1 MLSFAKLTISR
12 LNPSRLNFIFVLG
25 IFVLGIIFSLLI
37 MRHAF
42 IVIKEDGNMD
52 YVFFFFLG
60 FVLFIVSIVL
70 LAKCL
75 AIVGIM

>member
-1 MLSFAKLTISR
+1 MLNFATLTISR
-12 LNPSRLNFIFVLG
+12 LNPSSLNF

-42 IVIKEDGNMD
+42 IAIKEDGTLD

-70 LAKCL
+70 QAKCP
-75 AIVGIM
+75 AIVGII

>member
-12 LNPSRLNFIFVLG
+12 LNPSSLNF

-37 MRHAF
+37 MRHTF
-42 IVIKEDGNMD
+42 TVIKEDGNLD

-70 LAKCL
+70 LAKCP